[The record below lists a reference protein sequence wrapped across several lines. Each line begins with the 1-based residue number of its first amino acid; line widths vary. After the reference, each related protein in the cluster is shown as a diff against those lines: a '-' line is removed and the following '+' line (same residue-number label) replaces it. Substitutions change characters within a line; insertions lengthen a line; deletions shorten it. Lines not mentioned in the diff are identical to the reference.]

1 MAAHDDPTL
10 GFGTRA
16 ILDRMAEAG
25 FRGREIVVGGGAARS
40 ELWLQIHADTAGLP
54 VRVPD
59 TADAALLGSAVL
71 AEVGLGTFGTID
83 GGIAAM
89 TRPGRVIAPR
99 PEARAAYADIYPR
112 YRELYPAL
120 QPFRPSA

>member
-1 MAAHDDPTL
+1 M
-10 GFGTRA
+10 
-16 ILDRMAEAG
+16 
-25 FRGREIVVGGGAARS
+25 GGGAARS

-59 TADAALLGSAVL
+59 TADAALLGSAIL
-71 AEVGLGTFGTID
+71 AEVGLDTFDTID
-83 GGIAAM
+83 DGIAAM

-99 PEARAAYADIYPR
+99 PAAQAAYSDIYAR

-120 QPFRPSA
+120 KPFRPSA